1 MKYLWNT
8 SLWFNNVWIFAD
20 ICVDVIDFALSGKSL
35 TGFTNLF
42 LSNKF
47 KKNDKVI
54 LDYFLNCNIKMVQ
67 TSTNGKIN
75 MYRQ

>member
-1 MKYLWNT
+1 M
-8 SLWFNNVWIFAD
+8 D
-20 ICVDVIDFALSGKSL
+20 ICVDFIDFALSGKSL

-75 MYRQ
+75 IYRQ

>member
-1 MKYLWNT
+1 M
-8 SLWFNNVWIFAD
+8 D
-20 ICVDVIDFALSGKSL
+20 ICVDFIDFALSGKSV
-35 TGFTNLF
+35 TGCTNLF

-54 LDYFLNCNIKMVQ
+54 SDYFLNCNIKMVQ